1 LSTSVSDITFLVVS
15 RAPDMKCSLGPRDS
29 HLEAYALEE
38 VHYETMNQPWWR
50 SAEAGL
56 AASSTSTERR
66 SVFPLNKKR
75 KRTTAICFTAI
86 LLAVFVVFLRSDA
99 RLDLELR
106 HPLSMLR
113 RTKAIEPDQIR
124 YISFG
129 SSSTWGEGLQDPL
142 TASYPYR
149 LSPQAHNAASRVG
162 GSAMSAACTQSIVGD
177 SVYDAVTIEFSE
189 FDDSLIVLAQRI
201 RQRLPAASII
211 FVRLWNPEMIRYR
224 ADNGEPIDLNAW
236 RQQHGSYSL
245 NSKELHTNILATEK
259 ERWFMEVP
267 DDAQLEQTLQEVQ
280 GKLYTPPYPRSDN
293 DFSAFTAMFQDENW
307 SLLSKSGHEV
317 VAEAIR
323 DLVQGDSVLERPN
336 RNETGSWGSGD
347 QCTMWYADGNYAQEH
362 RQARQVDFAHEA
374 GSHKHALEILRAGGS
389 VTINNP
395 FPKYRMLSLTYMT
408 ASDEELGQP
417 EYPRVRVR
425 LGGVP
430 SVAIEPY
437 HEETDQVHL
446 ARTTAVG
453 LIPPGDTLIQLD
465 PLQDSKHNFRL
476 VGVSILGEE
485 IGDVP
490 IDFALEQE
498 SAAGE
503 SGSLARVLL
512 SLTIA

>member
-1 LSTSVSDITFLVVS
+1 
-15 RAPDMKCSLGPRDS
+15 MK
-29 HLEAYALEE
+29 A
-38 VHYETMNQPWWR
+38 
-50 SAEAGL
+50 
-56 AASSTSTERR
+56 
-66 SVFPLNKKR
+66 
-75 KRTTAICFTAI
+75 
-86 LLAVFVVFLRSDA
+86 
-99 RLDLELR
+99 
-106 HPLSMLR
+106 
-113 RTKAIEPDQIR
+113 DQIR

-162 GSAMSAACTQSIVGD
+162 GSTMSAACTQSIVGD
-177 SVYDAVTIEFSE
+177 SVYDAVTIEFTE

-211 FVRLWNPEMIRYR
+211 FIRLWNPEMIRYQ
-224 ADNGEPIDLNAW
+224 ADSDVEPINLNEW

-245 NSKELHTNILATEK
+245 NSRELHTKILATEK
-259 ERWFMEVP
+259 ERWSMEVP
-267 DDAQLEQTLQEVQ
+267 EDAKLEQTLQEIQ
-280 GKLYTPPYPRSDN
+280 GKVYTLPYPKSGN
-293 DFSAFTAMFQDENW
+293 DFATFTAMFQDEDW

-323 DLVQGDSVLERPN
+323 DLVQEDSVLERPN
-336 RNETGSWGSGD
+336 RNEIGSWGSGD
-347 QCTMWYADGNYAQEH
+347 QCNMWYADGNYAQEH
-362 RQARQVDFAHEA
+362 RRTRQVDFAHES

-389 VTINNP
+389 VSINNP

-425 LGGVP
+425 LGGIP

-437 HEETDQVHL
+437 HEGSDQVHL
-446 ARTTAVG
+446 ARTSTVG

-465 PLQDSKHNFRL
+465 PLQDSRHNFRL

-490 IDFALEQE
+490 IEFALEQE
-498 SAAGE
+498 SALGE
-503 SGSLARVLL
+503 SGSHFW
-512 SLTIA
+512 